1 MCSVAEKP
9 WFTVS
14 SVEELRN
21 LLDAGKIGFPMIL
34 FPRLSDWNGDIDGE
48 KMRFVQ
54 DESSLE
60 ANLKECLGES
70 PRGEVSCH

>member
-1 MCSVAEKP
+1 MCIVSEKP

-14 SVEELRN
+14 SLEDLQELLNAR
-21 LLDAGKIGFPMIL
+21 KIKFPMIL
-34 FPRLSDWNGDIDGE
+34 FPRLSDRDGDVDGE

-60 ANLKECLGES
+60 ANLNECLGKS
-70 PRGEVSCH
+70 PIGEVSCH